1 MAPVENLWS
10 TLSLV
15 NSSMKAT
22 TPADCLRH
30 VGTPP
35 GAATGDRHGPDPQL
49 SDPHSRYIASTAG
62 IQELPQLQT
71 TVGGHLGYE

>member
-1 MAPVENLWS
+1 
-10 TLSLV
+10 
-15 NSSMKAT
+15 MKEACEVRCGGWWGESRNRV
-22 TPADCLRH
+22 AHRRGRH

>member
-22 TPADCLRH
+22 TPADCLQFCR
-30 VGTPP
+30 PL
-35 GAATGDRHGPDPQL
+35 GASHGFRDTQQYGQN
-49 SDPHSRYIASTAG
+49 SRVCCEESYVT
-62 IQELPQLQT
+62 
-71 TVGGHLGYE
+71 

>member
-1 MAPVENLWS
+1 
-10 TLSLV
+10 
-15 NSSMKAT
+15 MKEACEVRCGGWWGESQNRV
-22 TPADCLRH
+22 AHRGCRH

-49 SDPHSRYIASTAG
+49 SDPHNRYIASTAG